1 MHLRELDH
9 ASIRNRID
17 AHQPLSAIAYTAVVL
32 RVPRACSAAVS
43 CPAPAVDCAVRGRPF
58 LVPTR
63 VSPDR
68 ALVHTRR
75 PASRIMDPISA
86 AGGGTDGAL
95 VPSASSASS
104 VDLATISSSSLA
116 SKASGDQNFLGS
128 KVKVEQAAAG
138 GAAPVLTRAQRRKAT
153 VPVRSSE
160 VWQGGVP
167 GVKRGFPTSPHSK
180 SLHANLKQRRL

>member
-1 MHLRELDH
+1 MHR
-9 ASIRNRID
+9 SVSRID

-43 CPAPAVDCAVRGRPF
+43 CPAPAVDCAVRGRSF

-128 KVKVEQAAAG
+128 KVKAEQAAAG

>member
-116 SKASGDQNFLGS
+116 SKASGDQNFLS
-128 KVKVEQAAAG
+128 H
-138 GAAPVLTRAQRRKAT
+138 P
-153 VPVRSSE
+153 
-160 VWQGGVP
+160 
-167 GVKRGFPTSPHSK
+167 PTSRKWVGTEGLVLVDYSV
-180 SLHANLKQRRL
+180 

>member
-1 MHLRELDH
+1 
-9 ASIRNRID
+9 
-17 AHQPLSAIAYTAVVL
+17 
-32 RVPRACSAAVS
+32 
-43 CPAPAVDCAVRGRPF
+43 
-58 LVPTR
+58 
-63 VSPDR
+63 
-68 ALVHTRR
+68 
-75 PASRIMDPISA
+75 MDPISA

-95 VPSASSASS
+95 APSASSASS

-128 KVKVEQAAAG
+128 KVKAEQAAAG

>member
-1 MHLRELDH
+1 MVLCISENQIMHRSRESD
-9 ASIRNRID
+9 RCT
-17 AHQPLSAIAYTAVVL
+17 PAVERD
-32 RVPRACSAAVS
+32 RVHGCSAARAARAQLGCQLS
-43 CPAPAVDCAVRGRPF
+43 GTAVDCAVLGRPF

-68 ALVHTRR
+68 GSVHTRR

-116 SKASGDQNFLGS
+116 SKASGDQNFLS
-128 KVKVEQAAAG
+128 H
-138 GAAPVLTRAQRRKAT
+138 P
-153 VPVRSSE
+153 
-160 VWQGGVP
+160 
-167 GVKRGFPTSPHSK
+167 PTSRKWVGTEGLVLVLYSV
-180 SLHANLKQRRL
+180 

>member
-1 MHLRELDH
+1 MHRFHE
-9 ASIRNRID
+9 SNRCISTVD
-17 AHQPLSAIAYTAVVL
+17 SS
-32 RVPRACSAAVS
+32 RVDRVY
-43 CPAPAVDCAVRGRPF
+43 PAVEPRTAQRGCR
-58 LVPTR
+58 LNGTSRRWCCSWSALLAPTW
-63 VSPDR
+63 VSPDCGS
-68 ALVHTRR
+68 VHTRR

-116 SKASGDQNFLGS
+116 SKASGDQNFLDS
-128 KVKVEQAAAG
+128 KVKAEQAAAG
-138 GAAPVLTRAQRRKAT
+138 GAAPVLTWAQQRKAT